1 MAVVFAALGGP
12 SIDATVQPGMLT
24 VAGVDP
30 AAGIPVVDLTEP
42 IAVTVT
48 NPDGDRVALALD
60 VVGTTIGRH
69 DAPLLPGGQAAM
81 ATVRSPVSP
90 YLMAGRMT
98 AMVTVLR
105 GQNVVATYRFAVQ
118 STQPATTTALAVT
131 TVVLALFALAFLESS
146 MRALRQARDRVTA
159 SIGVPTSAAA
169 LALAGLA
176 AVWIL
181 TGRQPAT
188 ETVLGSVELAA
199 AAGIAA
205 ALGATRVGRAYRSRR
220 SRRVSNARFQQL
232 I

>member
-1 MAVVFAALGGP
+1 A
-12 SIDATVQPGMLT
+12 
-24 VAGVDP
+24 
-30 AAGIPVVDLTEP
+30 
-42 IAVTVT
+42 

-81 ATVRSPVSP
+81 ATVRSPVHP
-90 YLMAGRMT
+90 YLMAGRLT

-159 SIGVPTSAAA
+159 TIGVPTSAAA
-169 LALAGLA
+169 LALAGLT

-181 TGRQPAT
+181 IGRQPAT

-205 ALGATRVGRAYRSRR
+205 AIGATR
-220 SRRVSNARFQQL
+220 
-232 I
+232 